1 MEEIAPEPPTEPPQP
16 QQSTQ
21 GGKGDK
27 KKLWVAVVA
36 VIVAVALI
44 ASAAYVL
51 FIPDDD
57 DGNGDPATLTVT
69 LSPDPIPNVPAGGA
83 QTLSIEAKWDE
94 DVVTDGVDHIWSLSS
109 SDIGTLDFSRQ
120 PSTTFSAGNAG
131 GEAVIQCNVT
141 YEDQTVVVNASL
153 IVDPPFLDTV
163 NVAPITKTLL
173 IDEEWSFVAT
183 VINSVGE
190 TITDAVLEWSVS
202 GVDVGDYALN
212 STSSASVTFSAS
224 VEATVSLNVTA
235 TKDAQD
241 VSGSA
246 TISVVATPEE
256 AQRTVDTT
264 WYGMFEQPL
273 GSWYETRWDS
283 YGEELILTDT
293 YPYLHL
299 WAGDPY
305 EETGDIWIYSKMR
318 MNITGRNMTELNMN
332 ENAEFIPFF
341 GDTRGGN
348 AELNWYMNYIT
359 YEEAEEKL
367 TGNVLEW
374 YDGWYI
380 AWNGTV
386 TLDKAGAKTVLGIT
400 DSQYDDFDTWWN
412 LNSAIVSLDWEDWL
426 REEAGNDRVAIFNMY
441 TCDLSFAHFALD
453 AEKSGDEIIVTL
465 DTISWGMEALMT
477 RWMYEAWMP
486 TEWYMEDMNFD
497 VRIGAEMADIDIDS
511 SVGWTLYA
519 GITADTGDPCWVWE
533 ALMQDYV
540 QSTIKYPDS
549 LFDPYADLEG
559 YVSGPG
565 NEYYGGTLPFTY
577 VPGAWNLSEGETLT
591 FEWPEGDQLF
601 FEHTPGTT
609 GGPVA
614 GVAGTTEVMYP
625 MTVVYAEPMPSDAM
639 EFIDIDTDAR
649 QIIYT
654 GPFDMWTW
662 SQDQTEHQN
671 LSDEWDRLDV
681 LPWGIPWV
689 EFRADV
695 SKAQLSAVSEDII
708 APSECS
714 DPATVSSGDASN
726 TEDADMPNL
735 VLADS
740 KLWALASLM
749 CAVMLALAALA
760 VGVRRTREQ

>member
-1 MEEIAPEPPTEPPQP
+1 MEEIAPEPPTEPQP
-16 QQSTQ
+16 Q

-51 FIPDDD
+51 FIPDEDD
-57 DGNGDPATLTVT
+57 DNGDSATLTVT
-69 LSPDPIPNVPAGGA
+69 LSPDPVPNVPAGGEQA
-83 QTLSIEAKWDE
+83 LSVEAMWDE
-94 DVVTDGVDHIWSLSS
+94 DVVTDGVGYVWSLNPEG
-109 SDIGTLDFSRQ
+109 IGTLDFTRQ

-131 GEAVIQCNVT
+131 GETVIQCNVT
-141 YEDQTVVVNASL
+141 YQDQTVAVNASL
-153 IVDPPFLDTV
+153 TVSPPFLDTV
-163 NVAPITKTLL
+163 NVAPVTKTLL
-173 IDEEWSFVAT
+173 IDEEGAFAAT
-183 VINSVGE
+183 VVNSVGD
-190 TITDAVLEWSVS
+190 TVTDATLEWSVS

-212 STSSASVTFSAS
+212 STSGASVTFSAS
-224 VEATVSLNVTA
+224 VEATVYLNATA
-235 TKDAQD
+235 TKDTQEA
-241 VSGSA
+241 SGSA
-246 TISVVATPEE
+246 AISVVATSEE

-273 GSWYETRWDS
+273 GPWYETRWDA
-283 YGEELILTDT
+283 YGEELLLTDT
-293 YPYLHL
+293 YPYLYL

-305 EETGDIWIYSKMR
+305 EETGDIWIYSMMR

-341 GDTRGGN
+341 GDARGGN
-348 AELNWYMNYIT
+348 AELNWYMHYIT

-367 TGNVLEW
+367 SGYSLTW

-380 AWNGTV
+380 ALNGTV
-386 TLDKAGAKTVLGIT
+386 TLDNAGAKTVLGIT

-412 LNSAIVSLDWEDWL
+412 LNSADVSLDWEDWL

-441 TCDLSFAHFALD
+441 NYDLEFAHFELD
-453 AEKSGDEIIVTL
+453 AERVGDEIIITL
-465 DTISWGMEALMT
+465 DTVSWAMEALMT
-477 RWMYEAWMP
+477 RWMHEAWMP
-486 TEWYMEDMNFD
+486 TEWYLEDMNFD
-497 VRIGAEMADIDIDS
+497 VRIGAEMADIDIDTS
-511 SVGWTLYA
+511 AGYSLYA
-519 GITADTGDPCWVWE
+519 DISEDTGDPCWVWE
-533 ALMQDYV
+533 GLMQDFLE
-540 QSTIKYPDS
+540 SSLDNPFS
-549 LFDPYADLEG
+549 LFDPYVDLEY

-565 NEYYGGTLPFTY
+565 NEYNGETLPYTY
-577 VPGAWNLSEGETLT
+577 TPGAWNLSEGETLT

-614 GVAGTTEVMYP
+614 GVANTTEVMYP
-625 MTVVYAEPMPSDAM
+625 MTVVYAEPMPSDAL
-639 EFIDIDTDAR
+639 EFIEIDTDAR
-649 QIIYT
+649 QITYT

-662 SQDQTEHQN
+662 SQDQTAHQN
-671 LSDEWDRLDV
+671 LSDEWDRLGV

-695 SKAQLSAVSEDII
+695 SKAQLSAASEEGIL
-708 APSECS
+708 PSECS
-714 DPATVSSGDASN
+714 DPATVPSGDAPN
-726 TEDADMPNL
+726 TGDADMSNV
-735 VLADS
+735 VLAGS
-740 KLWALASLM
+740 RLWALASLT